1 MTQVFG
7 CTSDSSSNV
16 AKRCTNTWSSS
27 KDHLAKSMDRRTDT
41 LGCAYKDIANDLAKG
56 LHCAQNRIFQK
67 TKRTADC
74 TNSTLDEPERSTDD
88 SIDCATNSMG
98 ST

>member
-7 CTSDSSSNV
+7 CTSNSSGNV
-16 AKRCTNTWSSS
+16 AKRCTNARTSS

-41 LGCAYKDIANDLAKG
+41 LGCAYKDIANDLTKG

-67 TKRTADC
+67 TKCTADC

-88 SIDCATNSMG
+88 SIDCATNSMS

>member
-7 CTSDSSSNV
+7 CTRNSSGNV
-16 AKRCTNTWSSS
+16 AKRCANARSSS
-27 KDHLAKSMDRRTDT
+27 KDHLTESMDRRTDT
-41 LGCAYKDIANDLAKG
+41 LGCADKDIANDLAKG

-74 TNSTLDEPERSTDD
+74 TNGTLDEPERGTDD
-88 SIDCATNSMG
+88 SIDCATNSMS